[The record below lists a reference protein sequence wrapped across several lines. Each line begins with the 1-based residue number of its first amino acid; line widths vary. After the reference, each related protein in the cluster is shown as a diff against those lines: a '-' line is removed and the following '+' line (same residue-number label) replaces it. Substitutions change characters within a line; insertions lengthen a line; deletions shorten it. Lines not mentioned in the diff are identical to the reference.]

1 MAHAPPATP
10 SAIQTTHAS
19 DERAISPELRAT
31 IAKMEFDAT
40 HSISAVLEDIRVN
53 AMQAGIHKD
62 IDSATESMY
71 EDASSVRAVLA
82 AIDRIHHNTT
92 KLAWSVIYSS
102 QHAGI
107 GSLKGIASAMD
118 GKSTDALDNHA
129 EGRAPGTPSI
139 PDIQFIPAP
148 QSDHDIEP
156 RSETLVLKV
165 VNHVDKATQP
175 VTVDLKS
182 CLYFEIKKTT
192 PLAKVM
198 DLWCQNCWQGKDRLG
213 IRFWWRR
220 PGRYLALYSTLENV
234 FDEEA
239 SVRYLSHSLP
249 VFFLY

>member
-1 MAHAPPATP
+1 MAHAPPAAP
-10 SAIQTTHAS
+10 AVAS

-40 HSISAVLEDIRVN
+40 HSISAVLEDIHVN

-62 IDSATESMY
+62 IDSAMESMY

-92 KLAWSVIYSS
+92 KLSRSVIYSS
-102 QHAGI
+102 QHVGI

-118 GKSTDALDNHA
+118 GEPTDAPENHA
-129 EGRAPGTPSI
+129 ALPEHIPSI
-139 PDIQFIPAP
+139 PDVQIIPAP
-148 QSDHDIEP
+148 QADEDIEP
-156 RSETLVLKV
+156 RSETVVLKV

-175 VTVDLKS
+175 VTVDVKS
-182 CLYFEIKKTT
+182 CLYVEIKKTT

-198 DLWCQNCWQGKDRLG
+198 DLWCQNCWQGKDRRGL
-213 IRFWWRR
+213 RFWWNC

-234 FDEEA
+234 FDEDA
-239 SVRYLSHSLP
+239 SVRYPSHPLP
-249 VFFLY
+249 VFLY